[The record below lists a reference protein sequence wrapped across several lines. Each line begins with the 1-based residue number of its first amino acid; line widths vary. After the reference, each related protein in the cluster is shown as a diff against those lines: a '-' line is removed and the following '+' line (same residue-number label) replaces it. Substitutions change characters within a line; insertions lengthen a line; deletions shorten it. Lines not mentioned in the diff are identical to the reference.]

1 MSSREESYLDRFSTR
16 RVVRRSRG
24 TRKPTIDDLK
34 RYLQEATTAKRTSPD
49 LALNMEIA
57 DLVNQL
63 KGDAP
68 NIVCKH
74 VTSYT
79 KFMNFPPAAMNALS
93 VLDACVKNCGYAFHL
108 AISRK
113 EFLNKLV
120 ASFSYRPPREL
131 TSVQLLILEMIEE
144 WNLTLAKS
152 AVYRDDLGNIRDM
165 RRLLAS
171 RGYMF
176 PEINNS
182 ELLALSSDQNS
193 LKSAAELEREEHERQ
208 SVKMGMLLGSKNP
221 EDLKEANRLMSIL
234 AGFQEPQVDYRAKV
248 AADLDK
254 LRRTKELLLSAISS
268 GVEPG
273 SSNDVFEE
281 LAQTLKSAIPKLEK
295 LMQGEASEEEDPE
308 AHNKVAELLTA
319 IETALAQYKAAV
331 TGEPVNLP
339 ASRTG
344 TKAADSLIDIGDE
357 NSAPS
362 DDLLALNSLSLGPG
376 SSSAAI
382 SSNAT
387 QPSSSLLGDFSSP
400 VTSSKQPEPKGDDLL
415 DIFGANSSTGASSA
429 NVSSPVSAS
438 STSTGQSQV
447 NEIWSDDSLKVSFT
461 GERSGS
467 TTIIKLHFNNVGAKK
482 ITGLETQLAQPRS
495 LTMELGSLSSTQL
508 EPKQEAMQRVVLSG
522 DAAPKLRWRANYNF
536 GLDKRTANGDIKN
549 V

>member
-1 MSSREESYLDRFSTR
+1 MSSREESYLDRFNTR

-24 TRKPTIDDLK
+24 SRKPTIDDLK
-34 RYLQEATTAKRTSPD
+34 RYLQEATAAKRTSPD

-68 NIVCKH
+68 NVVCKH

-79 KFMNFPPAAMNALS
+79 KILSFPPSAMNALS

-144 WNLTLAKS
+144 WNLTIARS

-295 LMQGEASEEEDPE
+295 LLEGEASEEEDPE
-308 AHNKVAELLTA
+308 AHGKVTELLTS
-319 IETALAQYKAAV
+319 IETALAQYKSAV

-344 TKAADSLIDIGDE
+344 TKATDSLIDIGDDS
-357 NSAPS
+357 SAPS
-362 DDLLALNSLSLGPG
+362 NDLLALSLGPG
-376 SSSAAI
+376 SSSATTAN
-382 SSNAT
+382 SNVS

-400 VTSSKQPEPKGDDLL
+400 APPSKPTESKSDDLL
-415 DIFGANSSTGASSA
+415 DIFGS
-429 NVSSPVSAS
+429 S
-438 STSTGQSQV
+438 STSTQPSANISSLASAPSNTVSQDPV
-447 NEIWSDDSLKVSFT
+447 TEIWSDDSLKVSFAAKK
-461 GERSGS
+461 SGS
-467 TTIIKLHFNNVGAKK
+467 TTEITLKFTNAGIKK
-482 ITGLETQLAQPRS
+482 ITGLETQIAQPRTLS
-495 LTMELGSLSSTQL
+495 MELGALSSTQL
-508 EPKQEAMQRVVLSG
+508 EPHQDAVQRVKLSG
-522 DAAPKLRWRANYNF
+522 DTAPKLRWRANYNF
-536 GLDKRTANGDIKN
+536 GLDKRSANGDIKN